1 MSRKDQVSPI
11 SLLLVVLNVLLS
23 LNHSPLHDLAQE
35 SLAADNVAGK
45 GAASQSL
52 SVAALSGGTSS
63 RGSAVAS
70 GTGTG
75 TGSGS
80 GTSTGSGA
88 GTNLDRNDTTEGTSA
103 SAVLT
108 ADKADVLLTSD
119 GTSACLAGRDGGDK
133 RVVSLGTIPV
143 AGVAAGN
150 LGGNLDGGPLG
161 SSAIR
166 VDLAGV
172 GA

>member
-70 GTGTG
+70 GTG
-75 TGSGS
+75 S
-80 GTSTGSGA
+80 GTSTSTSSGA

>member
-75 TGSGS
+75 S
-80 GTSTGSGA
+80 GTSTSTSSGA

>member
-75 TGSGS
+75 S
-80 GTSTGSGA
+80 GTS
-88 GTNLDRNDTTEGTSA
+88 TNLDRNDTTEGTSA

>member
-63 RGSAVAS
+63 RGSAGAAGN
-70 GTGTG
+70 GT
-75 TGSGS
+75 GS
-80 GTSTGSGA
+80 GTSTSTSSGA

>member
-11 SLLLVVLNVLLS
+11 FLLLVVLNVLLS

-63 RGSAVAS
+63 RSSAVAS
-70 GTGTG
+70 GTG

-80 GTSTGSGA
+80 GTSTSSGA